1 MSIRDLSKYSPG
13 LAGVFAGVTAIS
25 TVGKKGI
32 GLTYRGYDI
41 HKLADHCIFEEVAHL
56 LIYGNLPTKLQL
68 ENYKAKLASLRELPE
83 ELRRILELIPSQA
96 HPMDVVKTGC
106 AALGTIYP
114 ESESNPPEDIFNRL
128 ISSFGPMLLYW
139 YHFRKSN
146 TRINTAGKPEDTI
159 AATFLRMLHNRE
171 PEPLALKTFDVSLIL
186 YAEHG
191 FAAST
196 FACRTTASTL
206 SDVYSSIT
214 TAIGTLRGP
223 LHGGANEKAMDL
235 ISQYNN
241 PEDARVGIEQAL
253 ARKEKIMGFGHRIYK
268 VSDPRSDII
277 KAESVKLSQAPGGKP
292 KLVAISESIEA
303 TMRRKKRMF
312 PNLDFY
318 AASAYHQCGIPTN
331 FFTPIFII
339 ARTAGWSSHI
349 IEQRGANKLIRPSA
363 IYQGPGKQ
371 LFVPLELRTSSKA
384 KL

>member
-1 MSIRDLSKYSPG
+1 MSIRELSKYSPG

-41 HKLADHCIFEEVAHL
+41 HKLADNCIFEEVAHL
-56 LIYGNLPTKLQL
+56 LIYGDLPTKSQL
-68 ENYKAKLASLRELPE
+68 KAYRSKLSSFRELPE

-114 ESESNPPEDIFNRL
+114 ESESNPSEDIFNRL

-146 TRINTAGKPEDTI
+146 IRIDTAGKPNDTI
-159 AATFLRMLHNRE
+159 AANFLRMLHNRD

-206 SDVYSSIT
+206 SDVYSCIT

-235 ISQYNN
+235 ISQYSNA
-241 PEDARVGIEQAL
+241 EDARVGIEQAL
-253 ARKEKIMGFGHRIYK
+253 SRKEKIMGFGHRIYK

-277 KAESVKLSQAPGGKP
+277 KACSVKLSQAPGGKP
-292 KLVAISESIEA
+292 NLVSISESIET
-303 TMRRKKRMF
+303 TMKVKKRMF

-339 ARTAGWSSHI
+339 ARTTGWASHI

-363 IYQGPGKQ
+363 IYQGPGKKS
-371 LFVPLELRTSSKA
+371 FIPLASRTSSKA